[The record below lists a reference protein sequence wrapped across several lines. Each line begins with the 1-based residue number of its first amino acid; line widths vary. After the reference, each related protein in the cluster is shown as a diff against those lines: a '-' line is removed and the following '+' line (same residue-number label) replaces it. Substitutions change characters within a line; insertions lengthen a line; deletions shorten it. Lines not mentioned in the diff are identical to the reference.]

1 LIVLQNGEPLQI
13 KTTLPSTTAQ
23 PVVYT
28 ALVSASSHG
37 TGDDDGSD
45 VPVSP
50 DGEAV
55 DQNKGKRSKVH
66 FFYQPLN
73 LSRLTF

>member
-1 LIVLQNGEPLQI
+1 MQNGEPLQI
-13 KTTLPSTTAQ
+13 KTTLPNTTAQ

-37 TGDDDGSD
+37 TGDDDETD

-50 DGEAV
+50 DGEAG
-55 DQNKGKRSKVH
+55 DQNKGKRSKVQY
-66 FFYQPLN
+66 FFFFEHMTPH
-73 LSRLTF
+73 TDC